1 MMARVGAE
9 DDESFTFESAVRGHH
24 VFKRIWTPVNGGRE
38 REREREKERGNK

>member
-24 VFKRIWTPVNGGRE
+24 VFKRIWTPVNGQLLQVRAEIGNE
-38 REREREKERGNK
+38 RV